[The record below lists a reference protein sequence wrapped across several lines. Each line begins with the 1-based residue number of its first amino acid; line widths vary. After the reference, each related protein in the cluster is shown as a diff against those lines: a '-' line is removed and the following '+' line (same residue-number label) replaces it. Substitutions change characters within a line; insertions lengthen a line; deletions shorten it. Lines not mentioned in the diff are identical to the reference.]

1 MFGFEYLPFNN
12 SKTLVSAKRRD
23 KGYYYSV
30 LLDMLPFLKRLRK
43 KITLVSPLTP
53 HNLQS

>member
-12 SKTLVSAKRRD
+12 SKALVPAKRRD

-30 LLDMLPFLKRLRK
+30 LLDMLPFLKGFARK
-43 KITLVSPLTP
+43 
-53 HNLQS
+53 